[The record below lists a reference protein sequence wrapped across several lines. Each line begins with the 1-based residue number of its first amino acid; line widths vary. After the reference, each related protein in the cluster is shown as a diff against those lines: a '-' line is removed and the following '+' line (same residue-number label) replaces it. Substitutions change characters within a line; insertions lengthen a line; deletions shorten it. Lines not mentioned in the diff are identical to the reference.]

1 MIKIIFTI
9 AITISFS
16 IAILMLLVIIGA
28 NKCKTNQEKLDE
40 LEEQARIVSSPEYN
54 ERISMEIPKQVTKNQ
69 LINYAIVAFCDLLNS
84 ANKDNF
90 NVDEIETFILGA
102 MEAHSKSNIKNIA
115 NIFKEKYKNKKIIIT
130 VEDK

>member
-1 MIKIIFTI
+1 
-9 AITISFS
+9 
-16 IAILMLLVIIGA
+16 
-28 NKCKTNQEKLDE
+28 
-40 LEEQARIVSSPEYN
+40 
-54 ERISMEIPKQVTKNQ
+54 MEIPKQVTKNQ

-90 NVDEIETFILGA
+90 NVEEIETFILGA